1 MLEPGKLSS
10 LRKDI
15 RGTEPRCH
23 APWQTSTPAESTS
36 PSMVALTNVENNY
49 LSRPRSRSMH
59 REYSPSDLIGSVEA
73 ERTHI
78 TFTYLPHPPSVFHWV
93 IFQLCLSFLSCTST
107 LPHDDSE
114 KSINSRMSHLA
125 SRRRRSR
132 SRGKAPRASGICP
145 SNASLS
151 PSPRRQAR

>member
-36 PSMVALTNVENNY
+36 PSLLALTNVVENNY

-59 REYSPSDLIGSVEA
+59 REYSPSDLIGSVET

-78 TFTYLPHPPSVFHWV
+78 PFAHLPHPPSVFRWV
-93 IFQLCLSFLSCTST
+93 IFQ
-107 LPHDDSE
+107 
-114 KSINSRMSHLA
+114 R
-125 SRRRRSR
+125 
-132 SRGKAPRASGICP
+132 
-145 SNASLS
+145 
-151 PSPRRQAR
+151 